1 MKQIKINC
9 TDTEGAIHVINV
21 NTNDTDNKTILA
33 VIADRLGYLTRSK
46 VEVVTD
52 KAGIITTF
60 IVTTPLTEL
69 TINIMK
75 YFFSDP
81 LAYCKFNIMATSE
94 HGMIEAG
101 LSSVLFRHTLRL
113 DNQDVGYSIAAIWDT
128 DACDTTF
135 FKPLE
140 TSKDVNIH
148 VFQNEA
154 NLYEF
159 LTDLIGECTTTY
171 RNARLRSV
179 LKDHMYETIHPAY
192 LELIDKELDSIT
204 TCSFPIK
211 QNTIYSGTD
220 KKYGFE
226 VYTKIFQDYL
236 AQHEENKI
244 YLFFNKDH
252 FYFIFSNQAKQDLI
266 KRHIDEKYGDKL
278 FFSGFAQYPSPIVV
292 PERSKV
298 NPGLALPNTYS
309 WLFSDD
315 VDIHGILKDVLLNT
329 ILKETIEVRIDT
341 EIDLSGESI

>member
-9 TDTEGAIHVINV
+9 TDTNGLNHLISV
-21 NTNDTDNKTILA
+21 NTNDVDSKTILA
-33 VIADRLGYLTRSK
+33 TIAVGLASLTRSK
-46 VEVVTD
+46 VDVVTD
-52 KAGIITTF
+52 VAGVITTF
-60 IVTTPLTEL
+60 NVTVPLTEL

-81 LAYCKFNIMATSE
+81 LIYRKFNIMATNE
-94 HGMIEAG
+94 HATIEAG

-113 DNQDVGYSIAAIWDT
+113 DNQDVGYAIAAIWDT

-135 FKPLE
+135 FKPLDNKD
-140 TSKDVNIH
+140 TSIH
-148 VFQNEA
+148 VFQDA
-154 NLYEF
+154 SNLYEF

-236 AQHEENKI
+236 AQHEDNKV

-252 FYFIFSNQAKQDLI
+252 FYFIFSNQTKQDLI
-266 KRHIDEKYGDKL
+266 KQHIDEKYSDKL
-278 FFSGFAQYPSPIVV
+278 FFSGFTQHPNPIVV

-298 NPGLALPNTYS
+298 NPGLTLPNTYS

-329 ILKETIEVRIDT
+329 ILKETIKVHIDT